1 MSHPAASGASDAG
14 ASDAEPD
21 PFGSETPGDLPLDP
35 PNSAPGDQRPRGG
48 SPLVPLLLLLLA
60 LFDLRIELQLL
71 IDHLTFTTLMMAI
84 RSHLLA
90 VVVLLLQP
98 SLWRH
103 YRRSPS

>member
-1 MSHPAASGASDAG
+1 MSHPAAADAPDDDIDPFAPDAASDLRQGPGGGSGAGTD
-14 ASDAEPD
+14 
-21 PFGSETPGDLPLDP
+21 
-35 PNSAPGDQRPRGG
+35 DQRRRGG

-71 IDHLTFTTLMMAI
+71 FDHLTLTSLMAAI

-103 YRRSPS
+103 YRRRPS

>member
-1 MSHPAASGASDAG
+1 MSHPAAADALE
-14 ASDAEPD
+14 DDTD
-21 PFGSETPGDLPLDP
+21 PFAPEAPGDLQHGPRSGP
-35 PNSAPGDQRPRGG
+35 GASAVHQRHRGG
-48 SPLVPLLLLLLA
+48 SPLVPLLLLALA

-71 IDHLTFTTLMMAI
+71 ADHVTLTSLMAAI

-103 YRRSPS
+103 YRRRPS